1 MAGTIDAKLEKLG
14 IDLPTPTVPAA
25 NYVPYVITGNTVYVS
40 GQLPMIDGELLAVG
54 TVGDDI
60 SIEEAQAAARACG
73 LNIIAHVK
81 SACGGDLDRVKQCL
95 KVGGFVNAVP
105 GFTQQPAVVNGT
117 SDLMVEVFGDAGRHA
132 RFAVG
137 AGSLP
142 FGVSVEVDAVFEI
155 S

>member
-1 MAGTIDAKLEKLG
+1 MAGTIDAKLAELG
-14 IDLPTPTVPAA
+14 ITLPTPTVPAA
-25 NYVPYVITGNTVYVS
+25 NYVPFVVSGNTVYVS
-40 GQLPMIDGELLAVG
+40 GQLPMVDGALIHVG

-60 SIEEAQAAARACG
+60 SVEQAQEAARACG

-81 SACGGDLDRVKQCL
+81 AACGGDLDRVKQCL
-95 KVGGFVNAVP
+95 KVGGFVNAVD
-105 GFTQQPAVVNGT
+105 GFTDQPEVVNGT
-117 SDLMVEVFGDAGRHA
+117 SNLMVEVFGDAGRHA

-142 FGVSVEVDAVFEI
+142 RGVSVEVDAVFEI

>member
-1 MAGTIDAKLEKLG
+1 MAGTIDAKLEELG
-14 IDLPTPTVPAA
+14 IELPTPTVPAA
-25 NYVPYVITGNTVYVS
+25 NYVPFVVTGKTVYVS
-40 GQLPMIDGELLAVG
+40 GQLPMVDGELYYVG

-60 SIEEAQAAARACG
+60 TVNEAQAAARACAM
-73 LNIIAHVK
+73 NIIAHLR
-81 SACGGDLDRVKQCL
+81 SACDGDLDRVKQCL

-105 GFTQQPAVVNGT
+105 GFTEQPAVINGA
-117 SDLMVEVFGDAGRHA
+117 SDLMVEVFGDVGRHA

>member
-1 MAGTIDAKLEKLG
+1 MAGTIDAKLEELG
-14 IDLPTPTVPAA
+14 ITLPTPTVPAA
-25 NYVPYVITGNTVYVS
+25 NYVPFVVSGNTVYVS
-40 GQLPMIDGELLAVG
+40 GQLPMIGGELLHVG

-60 SIEEAQAAARACG
+60 TVEQAQEAARACA

-81 SACGGDLDRVKQCL
+81 SACGGDLDRVTQCL
-95 KVGGFVNAVP
+95 KVGGFVNAIA
-105 GFTQQPAVVNGT
+105 GFDQQPAVVNGA
-117 SDLMVEVFGDAGRHA
+117 SDLMVEVFGDVGRHA

>member
-1 MAGTIDAKLEKLG
+1 MAGTIDAKLEELG
-14 IDLPTPTVPAA
+14 ITLPTPTVPAA
-25 NYVPYVITGNTVYVS
+25 NYVPFVITGNTVYVS
-40 GQLPMIDGELLAVG
+40 GQLPMVGGELLHVG

-60 SIEEAQAAARACG
+60 TIEQAQEAARACG

-81 SACGGDLDRVKQCL
+81 SACGGDLDRVTQCL
-95 KVGGFVNAVP
+95 KVGGFVNAIP
-105 GFTQQPAVVNGT
+105 GFTQQPAVINGT